1 MEFRLS
7 YLVEVHADTG
17 LPVLAEVCIS
27 KKSQS
32 VDRFVF
38 AERYKKYFQVSLTL
52 VEDLIVVLLYN
63 RTNQLASCP
72 SYTHIHTKEQYRQRK
87 NPPDGQYSQ
96 NLSIKGEFESRT
108 IVTEWNQIRE
118 TVVVVVVGGCWSYL
132 ETPAKKV
139 SFQYWAEP
147 FLVCLSA
154 QSRLA

>member
-1 MEFRLS
+1 M
-7 YLVEVHADTG
+7 
-17 LPVLAEVCIS
+17 
-27 KKSQS
+27 
-32 VDRFVF
+32 
-38 AERYKKYFQVSLTL
+38 SLTL

-132 ETPAKKV
+132 ETPAKK
-139 SFQYWAEP
+139 SRFNIGRNLFWCATRAEP
-147 FLVCLSA
+147 P
-154 QSRLA
+154 RLASPSLPSRCGRAPWGVWTAAIYRLCF